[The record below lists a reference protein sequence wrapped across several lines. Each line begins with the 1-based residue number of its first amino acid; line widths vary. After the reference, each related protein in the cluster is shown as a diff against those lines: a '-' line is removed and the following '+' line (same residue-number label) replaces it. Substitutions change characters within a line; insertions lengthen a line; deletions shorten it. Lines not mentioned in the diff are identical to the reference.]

1 LRFNLSRIKLSLL
14 KIVKMDIQKEKKDVG
29 RPYKVESIGRVK
41 LTTSVQN
48 VLKTWLK
55 NHATQTGQT
64 VADILEDAIIQYRQ
78 KHDPKKQN

>member
-1 LRFNLSRIKLSLL
+1 MRFNLSRIKLSLL

-29 RPYKVESIGRVK
+29 RPYKIEAIGRVK
-41 LTTSVQN
+41 LTTAVQN

-55 NHATQTGQT
+55 HHATQTGQT